1 MRSKSRFTT
10 LVLLETPGELSSDPC
25 AIALYAS
32 RPLSPGA
39 TQHSLPS
46 GRYPLLGPVFHRL
59 DRTSLPSALIRSPRR
74 RGRAAPK
81 RWGCQAIL
89 CCRGARRGH
98 EDALHEQPVPFEGP
112 PLHRTVPS
120 RLTEDT
126 TVPAL
131 RRATSGCGSF
141 ASILGCPRHVRL
153 GE

>member
-59 DRTSLPSALIRSPRR
+59 DRTSLPSALIRSPRQ

-81 RWGCQAIL
+81 RWGCQTIL

-98 EDALHEQPVPFEGP
+98 EDGSARAARANRRHCWLFSEAVARERCDVSMENPFEIGD
-112 PLHRTVPS
+112 
-120 RLTEDT
+120 RLM
-126 TVPAL
+126 
-131 RRATSGCGSF
+131 
-141 ASILGCPRHVRL
+141 
-153 GE
+153 

>member
-10 LVLLETPGELSSDPC
+10 LVLLETRDPC

-39 TQHSLPS
+39 HATFATKRALTLTRTGLPPAGS
-46 GRYPLLGPVFHRL
+46 HQLAWR
-59 DRTSLPSALIRSPRR
+59 ALIRSPRL

-98 EDALHEQPVPFEGP
+98 EDAQHEQQVPFEGP
-112 PLHRTVPS
+112 PLH
-120 RLTEDT
+120 
-126 TVPAL
+126 
-131 RRATSGCGSF
+131 
-141 ASILGCPRHVRL
+141 
-153 GE
+153 

>member
-10 LVLLETPGELSSDPC
+10 LVLLETRDLC

-39 TQHSLPS
+39 TQHLLPS
-46 GRYPLLGPVFHRL
+46 VGRYATPYS
-59 DRTSLPSALIRSPRR
+59 DRSSTGWIAPALPGALIRSPRR

-98 EDALHEQPVPFEGP
+98 AAREGP
-112 PLHRTVPS
+112 STGDVTRVAVKS
-120 RLTEDT
+120 
-126 TVPAL
+126 PASVKL
-131 RRATSGCGSF
+131 EKVAK
-141 ASILGCPRHVRL
+141 
-153 GE
+153 

>member
-10 LVLLETPGELSSDPC
+10 LVLLETPGELSSEPC

-59 DRTSLPSALIRSPRR
+59 DRTSLPGALIRSSRR

-81 RWGCQAIL
+81 GPLRNNL
-89 CCRGARRGH
+89 VTFLGA
-98 EDALHEQPVPFEGP
+98 
-112 PLHRTVPS
+112 
-120 RLTEDT
+120 
-126 TVPAL
+126 
-131 RRATSGCGSF
+131 SF
-141 ASILGCPRHVRL
+141 SELWCSSIPH
-153 GE
+153 